1 MKFSRQAGMSA
12 LELVITAAIFAT
24 VMGGIVGVL
33 RTASSDSMQQ
43 GARGSLDE
51 KAWQVTERI
60 ERELRWAQASTLLVT
75 TVNGSSC
82 LSYRVPA
89 SIIGGVITWSSTI
102 TVEYQNSNV
111 DANDDRVVD
120 EGSIVRI
127 QNGTTRVLCDYVPKG
142 GFSAVLTGASVAM
155 TLTLQLTDAE
165 KRVVRSQATDTVS
178 VRN

>member
-1 MKFSRQAGMSA
+1 MKSSRQAGMSA
-12 LELVITAAIFAT
+12 LELVITAAIFASVMAGVVT
-24 VMGGIVGVL
+24 VI
-33 RTASSDSMQQ
+33 RTATSDSTQQ
-43 GARGSLDE
+43 SARGSLDE

-60 ERELRWAQASTLLVT
+60 ERELRWAQASTLLIT

-89 SIIGGVITWSSTI
+89 SIVGGVITWSSTI

-127 QNGTTRVLCDYVPKG
+127 QNGKTRVLCDYVPKG

-165 KRVVRSQATDTVS
+165 KRVERSQATDTVS